1 MLKTTLILWG
11 CVNIVLC
18 CLSLF
23 LPPDV
28 VLGVEAGLSVAHFA
42 SSFGEKADH
51 ESLALKEAC
60 GPHVTM
66 TVTAS
71 MQKWCTKHNL
81 PKASMM
87 N

>member
-1 MLKTTLILWG
+1 LELDGMEP
-11 CVNIVLC
+11 VL
-18 CLSLF
+18 LT
-23 LPPDV
+23 
-28 VLGVEAGLSVAHFA
+28 AGLSAAHFA
-42 SSFGEKADH
+42 SSFGEKA
-51 ESLALKEAC
+51 EFLALKETC

-71 MQKWCTKHNL
+71 MKKWCTKHNI